1 MFVKI
6 INCHPDKYS
15 TSLDRQ
21 KAIHCFLEAHGER
34 NHIIHC
40 KKTICEEL
48 ISSQLYGDLH
58 KKYASDLL
66 DMKSEIGTLKSAFK
80 VSLTVDFSLEDE
92 QIESTENGKSL
103 AIRSSYHYLLKD
115 SFIRKCTFLAE
126 DESDC
131 EFYSLIANTIAHKSY
146 GKGVCVTFNNLEG
159 GGARTH
165 RKYVKMLTE
174 NHFGICIVDN
184 DKKHPDGA
192 EGNTSR
198 VFKVTQRQR
207 GYALN
212 QECVVLDFHEA
223 ESIIPH
229 EILEHIVDP
238 SKIDALDAISRHD
251 ESSDYQFRR
260 FFDHKNGFTLE
271 QGYKLDTRY
280 RKSFWKQFFSQDR
293 MYQGK
298 PCRFNSLCVNGAGE
312 IECQTCIKIDGLS
325 DKVLV
330 DSVERMSEVH
340 LRQVYSRLTPHIQS
354 QWDEIG
360 HKLINWGCALSL
372 APIKSF

>member
-6 INCHPDKYS
+6 INCHPAEYN

-21 KAIHCFLEAHGER
+21 QAIHSFLEAHGER
-34 NHIIHC
+34 KHIVHC

-48 ISSQLYGDLH
+48 ISCNFYGDLH

-66 DMKSEIGTLKSAFK
+66 EMKSEIGALKSAFK

-92 QIESTENGKSL
+92 QIESAVNGKSL
-103 AIRSSYHYLLKD
+103 DIRSSYHYLLKD
-115 SFIRKCTFLAE
+115 SFKRKCTFLAE

-131 EFYSLIANTIAHKSY
+131 EFYTLIANTIAHKYY

-174 NHFGICIVDN
+174 HQFGICIVDN

-192 EGNTSR
+192 EGDTSR

-251 ESSDYQFRR
+251 KSSDYQFRR
-260 FFDHKNGFTLE
+260 FFDHKHGFTLE
-271 QGYKLDTRY
+271 QGWKLDTRY
-280 RKSFWKQFFSQDR
+280 RLSFWIQFFSQDR
-293 MYQGK
+293 RFHSK
-298 PCRFNSLCVNGAGE
+298 PCRLTKSCINDANTV
-312 IECQTCIKIDGLS
+312 ECQTCIKIEGLS

-330 DSVERMSEVH
+330 DSVERMNEVH
-340 LRQVYSRLTPHIQS
+340 LRPVYSRLTPHIQS
-354 QWDEIG
+354 QWNEIG
-360 HKLINWGCALSL
+360 HKLINWGCAPSL